1 MRRGLQVSDGAIGVE
16 IADAG
21 SFPVVTVKGDLQFPC
36 MVTGRRFE
44 LILRILPDGEFA
56 LLYGHGLED
65 IKTIDIVNLHNESR
79 QSAEL
84 PRPATN
90 GNIGREP
97 GDVVTTAPAA
107 GGFLAWMAEDGLR
120 LVG

>member
-1 MRRGLQVSDGAIGVE
+1 MRRGLQVADGAIGVE

-21 SFPVVTVKGDLQFPC
+21 GFPVVAVEGDLQFPC
-36 MVTGRRFE
+36 VNSAGLHE
-44 LILRILPDGEFA
+44 LFLRILPDGELA
-56 LLYGHGLED
+56 LLYGNGLED
-65 IKTIDIVNLHNESR
+65 IKTIDIVNLQDKAR
-79 QSAEL
+79 QASEL
-84 PRPATN
+84 PRPATD
-90 GNIGREP
+90 GDVRRKP